1 MKISIVSSDVMSDIL
16 LLSLG
21 TVSFFFVFFF
31 FFFFFF
37 FFYFAFDWLLHRPSW
52 RCPTPSFPV
61 EFLFLFFFFLSTATT
76 TTLSPL
82 ISSNLPSVSFSISKQ
97 QQGRK
102 TRRGE
107 IWKKKRFFFTRS
119 AVSISCA
126 PEPDAFRASR
136 TTSNTTKI
144 VVVLLEFVSNLVFFL
159 SIETFSSAAETE
171 KIFLLT
177 RVEYRPIA
185 FEMSHLDVRIGT
197 KTLFLDRLFR

>member
-1 MKISIVSSDVMSDIL
+1 MTLSDAVVS
-16 LLSLG
+16 G
-21 TVSFFFVFFF
+21 RVSF
-31 FFFFFF
+31 
-37 FFYFAFDWLLHRPSW
+37 S
-52 RCPTPSFPV
+52 
-61 EFLFLFFFFLSTATT
+61 FLFFSLDSDDDDIVTVDFVESSVRFFFHFETT
-76 TTLSPL
+76 TRAKNKKRR
-82 ISSNLPSVSFSISKQ
+82 NL
-97 QQGRK
+97 
-102 TRRGE
+102 
-107 IWKKKRFFFTRS
+107 KKKRFFFTRS